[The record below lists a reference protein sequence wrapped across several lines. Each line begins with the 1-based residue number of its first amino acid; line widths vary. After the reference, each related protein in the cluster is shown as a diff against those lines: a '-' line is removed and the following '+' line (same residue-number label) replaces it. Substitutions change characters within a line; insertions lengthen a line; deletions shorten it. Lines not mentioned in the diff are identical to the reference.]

1 MTGGGSG
8 IGRAAVL
15 AFARAGANVVVADLD
30 AGRCEAVAAE
40 AEAEAQEVGAGLG
53 VGALG
58 VPTDVR
64 SDDDFARLR
73 DATLEAF
80 GRVDVVMNNVGVLA
94 AGLPLN
100 IPIEEWVRIL
110 DTNLLSYVRSNLVF
124 LPLLIEQG
132 AGHVVNTASTAGLYP
147 YNYDRMPYGAS
158 KGAVVAL
165 TESMALYLRP
175 QGVGVTLLCPGPTAT
190 NVIEQIAFH
199 GEMGPVKSPD
209 LPIMDAAEL
218 GDLVVQAVRDDRF
231 LLIPHGEAVHDIL
244 VRKATDP
251 EAFMDAQVAWIQ
263 EGQPGSR

>member
-1 MTGGGSG
+1 MRDFQGRTVVVTGGGSG

-15 AFARAGANVVVADLD
+15 AFAGAGANVVVADVD
-30 AGRCEAVAAE
+30 AGRCESVAAE
-40 AEAEAQEVGAGLG
+40 ARALG
-53 VGALG
+53 VGGLG

-64 SDDDFARLR
+64 RDDDFTRLR
-73 DATLEAF
+73 DLTLDAF

-94 AGLPLN
+94 AGLPLS

-124 LPLLIEQG
+124 LPLLLAQG
-132 AGHVVNTASTAGLYP
+132 TGHVVNTASTAGLYP

-158 KGAVVAL
+158 KAAVVAL

-199 GEMGPVKSPD
+199 GELAPVKSPD
-209 LPIMDAAEL
+209 LPIMDADEV
-218 GDLVVQAVRDDRF
+218 GDLVVQAVRDERF
-231 LLIPHGEAVHDIL
+231 LLVPHGEAVHETL

-251 EAFMDAQVAWIQ
+251 EGFMAAQVAWIQ
-263 EGQPGSR
+263 MET

>member
-15 AFARAGANVVVADLD
+15 AFARAGADVVVADLD
-30 AGRCEAVAAE
+30 AARCEVVAGE
-40 AEAEAQEVGAGLG
+40 AREVGVGLDVG

-64 SDDDFARLR
+64 SDADFARLR
-73 DATLEAF
+73 DATLDTF

-132 AGHVVNTASTAGLYP
+132 SGHVVNTASTAGLYP

-158 KGAVVAL
+158 KGAVVTL
-165 TESMALYLRP
+165 TESLALYLRP

-218 GDLVVQAVRDDRF
+218 GDLVVQAVRDDTF
-231 LLIPHGEAVHDIL
+231 LLIPHGEAVHEIL

-251 EAFMDAQVAWIQ
+251 DAFMDAQVAWIQ
-263 EGQPGSR
+263 EG

>member
-1 MTGGGSG
+1 MEQLQGRTVVVTGGGSG
-8 IGRAAVL
+8 IGRASVL
-15 AFARAGANVVVADLD
+15 AFARAGANVVVADVD
-30 AGRCEAVAAE
+30 PARSAAVAAE
-40 AEAEAQEVGAGLG
+40 AGALGVEVGARSI
-53 VGALG
+53 G

-64 SDDDFARLR
+64 VDDDFARLR
-73 DATLEAF
+73 DATLDAF
-80 GRVDVVMNNVGVLA
+80 GQVDVVMNNVGVLA
-94 AGLPLN
+94 AGLPLA

-124 LPLLIEQG
+124 LPLLLEQG
-132 AGHVVNTASTAGLYP
+132 SGHVVNTASTAGLYP

-209 LPIMDAAEL
+209 LPIMEAAEL
-218 GDLVVQAVRDDRF
+218 GELVVQAVRDDRF
-231 LLIPHGEAVHDIL
+231 LLIPHGDAVHDLL

-263 EGQPGSR
+263 E

>member
-1 MTGGGSG
+1 M
-8 IGRAAVL
+8 
-15 AFARAGANVVVADLD
+15 
-30 AGRCEAVAAE
+30 
-40 AEAEAQEVGAGLG
+40 
-53 VGALG
+53 
-58 VPTDVR
+58 R
-64 SDDDFARLR
+64 SDDDFVRLR
-73 DATLEAF
+73 DETVGAF

-94 AGLPLN
+94 AGLPLA

-132 AGHVVNTASTAGLYP
+132 SGHVVNTASTAGLYP

-199 GEMGPVKSPD
+199 GENNRFGKSRSPENYQESLSDATLAMTARLLASEGFVK
-209 LPIMDAAEL
+209 
-218 GDLVVQAVRDDRF
+218 
-231 LLIPHGEAVHDIL
+231 
-244 VRKATDP
+244 T
-251 EAFMDAQVAWIQ
+251 IQ
-263 EGQPGSR
+263 R